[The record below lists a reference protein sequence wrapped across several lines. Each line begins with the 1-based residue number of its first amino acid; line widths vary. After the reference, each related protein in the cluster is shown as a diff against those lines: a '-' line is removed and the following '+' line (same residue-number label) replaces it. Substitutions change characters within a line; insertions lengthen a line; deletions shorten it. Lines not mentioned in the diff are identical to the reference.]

1 MPQTITS
8 ERTSINTR
16 KVPAVYNKISY
27 LSYPR
32 NGYTTKLFD
41 YGCGRKETRDCRSK
55 KVWCA

>member
-8 ERTSINTR
+8 ERTSINTH
-16 KVPAVYNKISY
+16 KAPAVYNKISY

-41 YGCGRKETRDCRSK
+41 YGCGRKETRD
-55 KVWCA
+55 